1 MIKLYDHPLSGNCYK
16 VKLLLV
22 QAGLNFETI
31 VIDVFKGENR
41 SGEFTKINPA
51 AKIPVID
58 DDGYIIWESN
68 AILVYLAEKYASN
81 YIPRNINGRGTVF
94 KWLFFNKTS
103 LDPYLAKSRAILKFI
118 PKSKQDL
125 KELEL
130 LQADGKKG
138 LEIFNQHLEGRS
150 FIVDDYSI
158 ADIAF
163 YPYIKLCH
171 EGDIDLEPF
180 KNILLWV
187 INIEN
192 TDNFFDIY

>member
-41 SGEFTKINPA
+41 SGELTKINPA

-81 YIPRNINGRGTVF
+81 YIPRNIKGRGTVF

-125 KELEL
+125 K
-130 LQADGKKG
+130 
-138 LEIFNQHLEGRS
+138 
-150 FIVDDYSI
+150 
-158 ADIAF
+158 
-163 YPYIKLCH
+163 
-171 EGDIDLEPF
+171 
-180 KNILLWV
+180 
-187 INIEN
+187 
-192 TDNFFDIY
+192 